1 MAKSPLDIAT
11 IGVGLGEREIQ
22 VDPVNE
28 RPGSGLLRQRLKC
41 GEARIVQGP
50 ARDIAP
56 LVVMARLVGSQFDSP
71 RLGAKRLLVPSHF
84 GEPRRQS
91 SMRVG
96 QLRVQSDRL
105 SRVLQRLVVAIEI
118 QERPGKQGICIRRM
132 WLLLERL
139 A

>member
-1 MAKSPLDIAT
+1 
-11 IGVGLGEREIQ
+11 
-22 VDPVNE
+22 
-28 RPGSGLLRQRLKC
+28 
-41 GEARIVQGP
+41 
-50 ARDIAP
+50 
-56 LVVMARLVGSQFDSP
+56 MARLVRLEFDRP
-71 RLGAKRLLVPSHF
+71 RLGAKRLLVPSHL

-96 QLRVQSDRL
+96 QMRVQGDRL

-118 QERPGKQGICIRRM
+118 QERPGKQGMCICRI